1 MDTHNS
7 DTSHTTHTA
16 PKDIACVSIDTSAS
30 CAERIKQYV
39 EQVGDPYCYTDS
51 GIVVKLAYS
60 NTDISLQDRLA
71 GLCVQPVLSLQ
82 SFPVDKSKA
91 GKHNRPVSENNVA
104 TRQ

>member
-7 DTSHTTHTA
+7 DPSHTTHTA

-60 NTDISLQDRLA
+60 NTDISLQDRLRA
-71 GLCVQPVLSLQ
+71 YACSLS
-82 SFPVDKSKA
+82 
-91 GKHNRPVSENNVA
+91 
-104 TRQ
+104 

>member
-1 MDTHNS
+1 MEANRPS
-7 DTSHTTHTA
+7 ASHTTHTA
-16 PKDIACVSIDTSAS
+16 PKNIACVSIDTSAS

-71 GLCVQPVLSLQ
+71 GLCVQPVLILQ
-82 SFPVDKSKA
+82 RFPVDKSKA

-104 TRQ
+104 ARQ